1 MLRRMALCVVTIV
14 MSVQLYFWQL
24 FDVCVCVCVCIII
37 HPSKLLVNVANFK
50 NFVKFKKKKK
60 VSVFYSTFHSSLKL
74 SVIRYLYCHC
84 TVIHSTRVLCST
96 MKLENRHI
104 NLSP

>member
-1 MLRRMALCVVTIV
+1 MLKRMALCVVTIV

-50 NFVKFKKKKK
+50 NFVKLKKKKCQFFIAHFIHHLN
-60 VSVFYSTFHSSLKL
+60 SVL
-74 SVIRYLYCHC
+74 
-84 TVIHSTRVLCST
+84 
-96 MKLENRHI
+96 
-104 NLSP
+104 

>member
-24 FDVCVCVCVCIII
+24 FDVCVCVCIII

-60 VSVFYSTFHSSLKL
+60 CQFFIAHFIHHLNSVL
-74 SVIRYLYCHC
+74 
-84 TVIHSTRVLCST
+84 
-96 MKLENRHI
+96 
-104 NLSP
+104 

>member
-24 FDVCVCVCVCIII
+24 FDVCVCVCIII

-50 NFVKFKKKKK
+50 NFVKLKKKKK
-60 VSVFYSTFHSSLKL
+60 SVSFL
-74 SVIRYLYCHC
+74 
-84 TVIHSTRVLCST
+84 
-96 MKLENRHI
+96 
-104 NLSP
+104 